1 MNSFASA
8 LVPPILLLDARMK
21 YEKDDQPEKKC
32 PQKLNPWT
40 DHPCF
45 DERLE
50 EIRARLRRMT
60 TIYRTRLGACFFVR
74 SVFYA
79 LFHGDRSCSG

>member
-1 MNSFASA
+1 MNF
-8 LVPPILLLDARMK
+8 LPDARKK

-40 DHPCF
+40 DHPGF

-60 TIYRTRLGACFFVR
+60 TIYRTRLGACCF
-74 SVFYA
+74 VFYA
-79 LFHGDRSCSG
+79 LFHCDRSYSG